1 MENASSNSPAAHPPA
16 EINLLSPKDWPELAP
31 LSLRLVIMSR
41 SRPRA
46 INSHRLFPTA
56 TLVVPESELT
66 DYAHVALEKVTIPD
80 DVTGVSAVRNWI
92 LRRFHGPLET
102 VPWQSKR
109 ADTLTRHIENDA
121 LMDEAQ
127 DPFAGAEV
135 IYAYTRKDALADG
148 VQIDVSEVAREAGLK
163 FPVYL
168 TRAVWESYVTVPD
181 GVQCQ
186 DERGRLFDVVWML
199 RVAARRTSGS
209 EMLFRLHVRNDN
221 RDRTPPLV
229 TLKAVCGPR
238 DIDDPAPVITVL
250 MCDED

>member
-1 MENASSNSPAAHPPA
+1 MN
-16 EINLLSPKDWPELAP
+16 KFT
-31 LSLRLVIMSR
+31 LRLADGRWVS
-41 SRPRA
+41 SPT
-46 INSHRLFPTA
+46 NTA
-56 TLVVPESELT
+56 TSNANLAGVVTAADDESAAELR
-66 DYAHVALEKVTIPD
+66 
-80 DVTGVSAVRNWI
+80 SAMER
-92 LRRFHGPLET
+92 LHGPLEV
-102 VPWQSKR
+102 VPWTSKR
-109 ADTLTRHIENDA
+109 TDALTRHIENVA

-181 GVQCQ
+181 GVRCQ
-186 DERGRLFDVVWML
+186 DEKGRLWDIVWML
-199 RVAARRTSGS
+199 RCAARRTSGP

-238 DIDDPAPVITVL
+238 DIDDPAPAITIMLV
-250 MCDED
+250 DED